1 MESELAKYGL
11 NEESFKTIRRA
22 LHQAL
27 HGYRYPGRCDM
38 IEMSYMRNENYYV
51 KGGILDQ
58 KILFTLYQAK
68 YNCAPISPLFLNSKH
83 FITKILQEKGIPST
97 LNISTYFQ

>member
-1 MESELAKYGL
+1 M
-11 NEESFKTIRRA
+11 I
-22 LHQAL
+22 
-27 HGYRYPGRCDM
+27 DM
-38 IEMSYMRNENYYV
+38 YEMRNENYFE

-68 YNCAPISPLFLNSKH
+68 HNCAPLSPLFLNNKH

-97 LNISTYFQ
+97 LNVSIFKRD